1 MCLLKYMCFSH
12 ISLLCIPEHLA
23 DYHQIYRGFS
33 FLYVCVCVCVCV
45 CICMC
50 FSNNFF
56 FNYLFFLEDNL
67 FTTLWW
73 PLSHIYMDQSQV
85 HMCPPILKLP
95 STSLPT
101 PSLCFVPEHWLW
113 VLCFMHWTCTG
124 HLFYIW

>member
-1 MCLLKYMCFSH
+1 VLIKVYVLLTYIIVMYPWTSSWLPSNIQRVF
-12 ISLLCIPEHLA
+12 ISI
-23 DYHQIYRGFS
+23 
-33 FLYVCVCVCVCV
+33 CVCVCVCV
-45 CICMC
+45 FVYVCAFLIT
-50 FSNNFF
+50 FF